1 MTGALSVE
9 RKELAVETRANNR
22 LITRLITTKSARA
35 KAAFPAAA
43 ATVSLRLDG
52 VGLLL
57 ALLLVTCCLPASL
70 RAQDVITT
78 IAGNVGGENVAG
90 ASFNLPTGVAVDSL
104 GDLYVA
110 DANNCVV
117 WEISNGVS
125 TVIAGIQGNCTPGAG
140 FRRTAIAGASHRR
153 GLLRQQSLLRHARL
167 RSAAFR
173 AEPFNG
179 DRRRRL

>member
-1 MTGALSVE
+1 M
-9 RKELAVETRANNR
+9 ETRANNR
-22 LITRLITTKSARA
+22 LITRLITMKSAGA
-35 KAAFPAAA
+35 KAVFPAAA

-57 ALLLVTCCLPASL
+57 ALLLVTFCLPASL

-90 ASFNLPTGVAVDSL
+90 ASFNLPTGVAVDLL
-104 GDLYVA
+104 GNLYVA

-117 WEISNGVS
+117 WKITNGVS

-140 FRRTAIAGASHRR
+140 SGALQSLAHPIDVAFCGSNLYFATHGYDPLLSGQSLSTAIAAWC
-153 GLLRQQSLLRHARL
+153 L
-167 RSAAFR
+167 
-173 AEPFNG
+173 
-179 DRRRRL
+179 

>member
-1 MTGALSVE
+1 M
-9 RKELAVETRANNR
+9 ETRANNR
-22 LITRLITTKSARA
+22 LITRSPKSAAA
-35 KAAFPAAA
+35 KAVFPAAA

-57 ALLLVTCCLPASL
+57 ALLLVTFCLPASL

-110 DANNCVV
+110 DAK
-117 WEISNGVS
+117 
-125 TVIAGIQGNCTPGAG
+125 
-140 FRRTAIAGASHRR
+140 TAWCGKSPT
-153 GLLRQQSLLRHARL
+153 GSAR
-167 RSAAFR
+167 
-173 AEPFNG
+173 
-179 DRRRRL
+179 